1 MKRLSRLQAWLQ
13 NGCELAHCSIT
24 PVSGDASFR
33 RYFRVLNNG
42 RSYIAMDAPPENED
56 CRPFIEVTR
65 QLADAGLHV
74 PHIHEMDLAAGFLLL
89 DDLGDELYLKHLNE
103 SNAHSLY
110 ADALQALLKIQS
122 TDPSKLPAYDRTL
135 LLAEMELFRDWFLS
149 KHLDITLS
157 PRDHDLL
164 TQTFTTL
171 AGHALAQPQVFV
183 HRDYHSRNLMLTS
196 DNNPGL
202 LDYQD
207 AVRGPVTYDL
217 LSLLRDSYIAWPPQ
231 WVSRWALGYR
241 DAIVAAEIMG
251 AVDDET
257 FLRWFDLM
265 GIQRQLKVCG
275 IFARLYHRD
284 GKPAYLRNIPLTFR
298 YLSEICRRHPQT
310 APLSRLLQS
319 LDIEQRL
326 EAQTIP

>member
-13 NGCELAHCSIT
+13 NDCELAQCSIT

-33 RYFRVLNNG
+33 RYFRVLSNG

-56 CRPFIEVTR
+56 CRPFIEVSR

-74 PHIHEMDLAAGFLLL
+74 PHIHEMDLDAGFLLL
-89 DDLGDELYLKHLNE
+89 DDLGDELYLNHLNE
-103 SNAHSLY
+103 SNAQALY

-135 LLAEMELFRDWFLS
+135 LVAEMELFRDWFLS

-157 PRDHDLL
+157 PQDHDAL

-171 AGHALAQPQVFV
+171 AGHALDQPQVFV
-183 HRDYHSRNLMLTS
+183 HRDYHSRNLMLTPA
-196 DNNPGL
+196 NNPGL

-231 WVSRWALGYR
+231 RVNRWALEYR
-241 DAIVAAEIMG
+241 DAIVAAGIIS
-251 AVDDET
+251 AVDDQT
-257 FLRWFDLM
+257 FMRWFDLM

-284 GKPAYLRNIPLTFR
+284 GKSAYLRNIPLTFH
-298 YLSEICRRHPQT
+298 YLAETSNRHPQT
-310 APLSRLLQS
+310 AQLSRLLQT
-319 LDIEQRL
+319 LDIEQHLQAR
-326 EAQTIP
+326 ATP

>member
-1 MKRLSRLQAWLQ
+1 MKRLSRLQAWLKDD
-13 NGCELAHCSIT
+13 CELAHCSIT

-33 RYFRVLNNG
+33 RYFRVLDNG
-42 RSYIAMDAPPENED
+42 RRYIAMDAPPENED
-56 CRPFIEVTR
+56 CRPFIEVTH

-74 PHIHEMDLAAGFLLL
+74 PHIHAMDLAAGFLLL

-103 SNAHSLY
+103 DNAQALY

-122 TDPSKLPAYDRTL
+122 IDTSKLPAYDRTL
-135 LLAEMELFRDWFLS
+135 LVAEMGLFRDWFLS
-149 KHLDITLS
+149 KHLNIVLS
-157 PRDHDLL
+157 PQDHGVL
-164 TQTFTTL
+164 TQAFTTL
-171 AGHALAQPQVFV
+171 AGYALAQPQVFV
-183 HRDYHSRNLMLTS
+183 HRDYHSRNLMLTPA
-196 DNNPGL
+196 NNPGM

-231 WVSRWALGYR
+231 QVNRWALEYR
-241 DAIVAAEIMG
+241 DTIVAAGIIS

-257 FLRWFDLM
+257 FMRWFDLM

-284 GKPAYLRNIPLTFR
+284 GKPDYLRNIPLTFH
-298 YLSEICRRHPQT
+298 YLTETSNRHPQM
-310 APLSRLLQS
+310 AQLSGLLQT
-319 LDIEQRL
+319 LDIERRL
-326 EAQTIP
+326 EDQTTP